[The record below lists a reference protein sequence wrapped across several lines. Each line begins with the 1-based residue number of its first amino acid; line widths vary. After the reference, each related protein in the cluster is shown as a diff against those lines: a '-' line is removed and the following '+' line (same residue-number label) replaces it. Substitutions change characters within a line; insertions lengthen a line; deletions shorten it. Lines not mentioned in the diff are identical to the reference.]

1 MKPQSVSQLSEES
14 GEVGKGKIEKK
25 LLTSYTRPLTMK
37 VWVPLLLCAIVLVA
51 LASAKVL
58 NPCKILSFDQHVYY
72 TLYRSADQRAKREM

>member
-58 NPCKILSFDQHVYY
+58 NPCKILSFDQHVQIS
-72 TLYRSADQRAKREM
+72 RSKSEEGNVKQ